1 VCLGLYCTE
10 KYKKLK
16 VNDIVCLLL
25 SHDNN
30 KEGGNVLAEEKQKKE
45 SAEKPAKP
53 PRTPRTTQ
61 SNENIVLIGKK
72 PVMNYVV
79 ACLTFFNSGSKKVVV
94 KARGRAISR
103 AVDTVEL
110 LRRAFLKDVQLQ
122 GINISTEEV
131 TRGEGQKANV
141 SAVEI
146 TLTRP

>member
-1 VCLGLYCTE
+1 M
-10 KYKKLK
+10 
-16 VNDIVCLLL
+16 
-25 SHDNN
+25 
-30 KEGGNVLAEEKQKKE
+30 AEEKQKKE

-53 PRTPRTTQ
+53 TRPPKTTQ

-79 ACLTFFNSGSKKVVV
+79 ACLTFFNAGSKKVVV

-110 LRRAFLKDVQLQ
+110 LRRAFMKDVQLQ